1 MQMLQ
6 LRIKKNVLMFY
17 LNNKIKKQWRKS
29 IENLSVKN
37 CKMRECRFN
46 FSLKRST
53 LGSSSSLRVVR
64 KDEAD
69 QEEVDDV
76 YAFNDNDD
84 QQMVKMKIFW
94 FIKLSL

>member
-1 MQMLQ
+1 MLQ
-6 LRIKKNVLMFY
+6 LKMKKNVLMFY

-29 IENLSVKN
+29 IENLSVKS

-84 QQMVKMKIFW
+84 QQMVKMNIFW

>member
-1 MQMLQ
+1 MLQ
-6 LRIKKNVLMFY
+6 SKFVFKCPNVL
-17 LNNKIKKQWRKS
+17 LESKKQKQWRKS
-29 IENLSVKN
+29 IENLSVKS

-84 QQMVKMKIFW
+84 QQMVKMNIFW

>member
-1 MQMLQ
+1 MLQ
-6 LRIKKNVLMFY
+6 LKMKKNVLMFY

-29 IENLSVKN
+29 IENLSVKS
-37 CKMRECRFN
+37 CKIRECRFN

-69 QEEVDDV
+69 HEEVDDV